1 MGILMRHINSGN
13 IVFYLKGAEVKIQKK
28 ALPEY
33 APIIKESA
41 EELAMDGLRTLVVSQ
56 KMLTEEDYQ
65 NWEQRY
71 KEAQM
76 AMENREVKMKAVAKD
91 LEKNMYLLG
100 ISGVEDKLQEDV
112 AATVDNL
119 KTAGIRVWMLT
130 GDKVETAKCIAISS
144 GIKSKTEQFYVIS
157 EVEDNKEIIEYKLKE
172 AEKLADRCIL
182 VIDGGSLDLALKNSE
197 NLFFE
202 VAAKTQG
209 LVCCRCSPTQK
220 TLIVAKMKALTRCRC
235 AAIGD
240 GGNDVGMI
248 QEADC
253 GIGIVG
259 KEGMQASLAAD
270 FSVSLSFIVDNE
282 VYVREATAAM
292 AWKTFIQAL
301 GMFGAVRGAPRADH
315 NDNPDDLHHSVLLLL
330 HIDLQR
336 LADDGLRHHLHLSP
350 CVHAHCRPGHRRRR
364 RPHSPAPL
372 QNTPERTILLLQ
384 NVPGLDVAER
394 LPGTLPTH
402 CRAAC

>member
-1 MGILMRHINSGN
+1 MTPIVNEEGVRDYQASSPDEIALVKFAESLGVILKERDTDSVTLEYPDKSEHTFKILANFPFSSKTKRMGILMRHVNSGN

-41 EELAMDGLRTLVVSQ
+41 EELAMDGLRTLVISQ

-65 NWEQRY
+65 NWEQRF

-76 AMENREVKMKAVAKD
+76 AMENREVKMKAVVKD

-144 GIKSKTEQFYVIS
+144 GIKSKSEQFYVIS
-157 EVEDNKEIIEYKLKE
+157 GVEDNKELIDFKLKE
-172 AEKLADRCIL
+172 AEKFADRCIL

-197 NLFFE
+197 SLLFE

-220 TLIVAKMKALTRCRC
+220 TLIVAKMKALTKCRC
-235 AAIGD
+235 ASIGD

-270 FSVSLSFIVDNE
+270 FSVSL
-282 VYVREATAAM
+282 
-292 AWKTFIQAL
+292 W
-301 GMFGAVRGAPRADH
+301 
-315 NDNPDDLHHSVLLLL
+315 VLW
-330 HIDLQR
+330 
-336 LADDGLRHHLHLSP
+336 
-350 CVHAHCRPGHRRRR
+350 
-364 RPHSPAPL
+364 
-372 QNTPERTILLLQ
+372 
-384 NVPGLDVAER
+384 
-394 LPGTLPTH
+394 
-402 CRAAC
+402 

>member
-1 MGILMRHINSGN
+1 VTPIITESGERDYQASSPDEIALVKFAESLGVILKERDTDSVVIEYPDKTEHKFKILANFPFSSKTKRMGILMRHLNTGI
-13 IVFYLKGAEVKIQKK
+13 IIFYLKGAEVKIQKK

-41 EELAMDGLRTLVVSQ
+41 EELAMDGLRTLVIGQ
-56 KMLTEEDYQ
+56 KVLNEEYYQ

-76 AMENREVKMKAVAKD
+76 AMDNREKKMRAVVRD
-91 LEKNMYLLG
+91 LEKNIYLLG
-100 ISGVEDKLQEDV
+100 ISGVEDKLQDDV
-112 AATVDNL
+112 AGTVDNL

-144 GIKSKTEQFYVIS
+144 GIKSKSEQFYVIS
-157 EVEDNKEIIEYKLKE
+157 DVDDNKEIIDYKLKE
-172 AEKLADRCIL
+172 AERLAERCIL
-182 VIDGGSLDLALKNSE
+182 VIDGGSLDLTLKNSE
-197 NLFFE
+197 KLFFE

-220 TLIVAKMKALTRCRC
+220 TLIVAKMKALTKSRC

-259 KEGMQASLAAD
+259 KEGMQASLASD
-270 FSVSLSFIVDNE
+270 FSVLFSSK
-282 VYVREATAAM
+282 YR
-292 AWKTFIQAL
+292 
-301 GMFGAVRGAPRADH
+301 
-315 NDNPDDLHHSVLLLL
+315 
-330 HIDLQR
+330 
-336 LADDGLRHHLHLSP
+336 
-350 CVHAHCRPGHRRRR
+350 
-364 RPHSPAPL
+364 
-372 QNTPERTILLLQ
+372 
-384 NVPGLDVAER
+384 
-394 LPGTLPTH
+394 
-402 CRAAC
+402 